1 MYKFIFWRFFLFF
14 LSCLV
19 TLVIHGIWW
28 IISLP
33 RHLWQQNLLFFFKR
47 NNFLF
52 RLIRDLCFLV
62 GGVEAQVFIFS
73 CTALASRIPAGLVE
87 NPCIPWGGG
96 HLPFNQVTSV
106 SEHYLCWG
114 NVVDDGVPNPWYPS
128 ATPLPGTA
136 RQCAPGVP
144 GAHTSKFRCNG

>member
-1 MYKFIFWRFFLFF
+1 MDYFSAQAFMATKSAF
-14 LSCLV
+14 
-19 TLVIHGIWW
+19 
-28 IISLP
+28 
-33 RHLWQQNLLFFFKR
+33 FFFKR

-114 NVVDDGVPNPWYPS
+114 NVVDDGVPNP
-128 ATPLPGTA
+128 
-136 RQCAPGVP
+136 
-144 GAHTSKFRCNG
+144 